1 VSAGIARAAS
11 RMAKLIEHDNEE
23 QNMASKT
30 TAKKTS
36 SKATAK
42 KPPATAKKP
51 PAVSVPVEVAVPV
64 PVPVEVR
71 LPAPHRRAWTAKKPP
86 ARPSASKALRG
97 WKWAAAAAAQ
107 EAADQGVVQLDELG
121 FEAALARSYLKRVQ
135 GSFTHPKKPTW
146 RNIAQ
151 ALWDD
156 LGVETAGKWTDGGR
170 YELSPYHLQ
179 IVQDE
184 SHRLYDARGHEKTDP
199 NPKEFAVLVEGIE
212 AVGGVMQAV
221 YFTEERGAALLVDG
235 RRRSRGARAVNLRRL
250 SAASNDEPPVL
261 IETLSCIC
269 VRDPVRVMQIKNGSN
284 YHRCPEDAL
293 RQLAGIQQLERQMPL
308 VAIAAMMGVTT
319 QTLANIRS
327 LDGLCQRARDELGT
341 KITLSLAYRLARE
354 LPKRQEEALQ
364 ATERLPPKARQ
375 RAVEAFL
382 AGDSPEAE
390 ARSMGVRDV
399 KSLAKRLSA
408 NPDPDPE
415 LKPLRLL
422 FAMLRGDSAAE
433 RLLPAKWRE
442 CLGLDVS
449 DSSGQCQDPA
459 PPPAGEAVPARRQQL
474 VIDDGVPEGMRV
486 QCLQCGAEPSEYC
499 LGDGPDEEEQW
510 GTQDGT
516 RIHQTRIIRAQRD
529 RMPSLPALLPAH
541 HEGRKGKRGAGLSD
555 GARDA
560 G

>member
-1 VSAGIARAAS
+1 
-11 RMAKLIEHDNEE
+11 MP
-23 QNMASKT
+23 SKK

-36 SKATAK
+36 AKATAK
-42 KPPATAKKP
+42 KPPTR
-51 PAVSVPVEVAVPV
+51 PAA
-64 PVPVEVR
+64 
-71 LPAPHRRAWTAKKPP
+71 P
-86 ARPSASKALRG
+86 ARGNKSLRG
-97 WKWAAAAAAQ
+97 WKYAAAAAAQ
-107 EAADQGVVQLDELG
+107 EAADMGVVHLDEMG

-146 RNIAQ
+146 RSVAQ

-156 LGVETAGKWTDGGR
+156 LGVETVGKWTDGGR

-184 SHRLYDARGHEKTDP
+184 DHRLYDVRGHEKTDP

-221 YFTEERGAALLVDG
+221 YFTEERGAALVVDG

-250 SAASNDEPPVL
+250 SAAGNDEPPVL

-293 RQLAGIQQLERQMPL
+293 RQLAGIQQLEREMPL

-327 LDGLCQRARDELGT
+327 LAGLCQRGRDELGT

-354 LPKRQEEALQ
+354 LPARQEEALE
-364 ATERLPPKARQ
+364 ATAKLPPKARQ

-399 KSLAKRLSA
+399 KSLAKRLAA

-415 LKPLRLL
+415 LVPLRAL
-422 FAMLRGDSAAE
+422 FSMLRGESAAE
-433 RLLPAKWRE
+433 RLLPPKWRE
-442 CLGLDVS
+442 CLGLDDAPS
-449 DSSGQCQDPA
+449 IKMETPHPSSITIEPPRLA
-459 PPPAGEAVPARRQQL
+459 PGVTMVVLGADQRQT

-486 QCLQCGAEPSEYC
+486 ECDQCGAAPSEYC
-499 LGDGPDEEEQW
+499 LGDGPDEDEQW
-510 GTQDGT
+510 GSQDGT
-516 RIHQTRIIRAQRD
+516 RIHQSRIVRAKRA
-529 RMPSLPALLPAH
+529 RMPELPAILPTH
-541 HEGRKGKRGAGLSD
+541 QDGRKAKRGGTVSE